1 MTEHDYTKLKADI
14 LIWIK
19 GRLKP
24 KRLEHTL
31 RVEEM
36 ATSLAAKWGANV
48 KEASLAALL
57 HDNAKYVDDKEMLAL
72 CTRFFGSFGI
82 TKEYN
87 SLFHA
92 FAGSVYVQ
100 QRYPQLSDDIVKA
113 VCFHTTGR
121 PGMSVLEKIIYCAD
135 FAEPGRG
142 EIPEIKE
149 IRALLWEDLNAALIR
164 ILQQCI
170 GYVQSKKGAVHPL
183 TVQTLAFYENNK
195 GDINGKRT
203 KKC

>member
-1 MTEHDYTKLKADI
+1 MTQNDYIKLKADI
-14 LIWIK
+14 LAWIK

-31 RVEEM
+31 GVEEM
-36 ATSLAAKWGANV
+36 AVSLAKRWGADE

-57 HDNAKYVDDKEMLAL
+57 HDNAKYVNDKEMLAL
-72 CTRFFGSFGI
+72 CERYFSSFGI
-82 TKEYN
+82 TKEFN
-87 SLFHA
+87 SLLHA
-92 FAGSVYVQ
+92 FAGSIYVQ
-100 QRYPQLSDDIVKA
+100 QRYPQLSNDVVKA

-142 EIPEIKE
+142 DIPQIDA
-149 IRALLWEDLNAALIR
+149 IRLLLFEDLDAALIR
-164 ILQQCI
+164 ILRQCI

-183 TVQTLAFYENNK
+183 TVQTLDFYENNK
-195 GDINGKRT
+195 GDHNG
-203 KKC
+203 